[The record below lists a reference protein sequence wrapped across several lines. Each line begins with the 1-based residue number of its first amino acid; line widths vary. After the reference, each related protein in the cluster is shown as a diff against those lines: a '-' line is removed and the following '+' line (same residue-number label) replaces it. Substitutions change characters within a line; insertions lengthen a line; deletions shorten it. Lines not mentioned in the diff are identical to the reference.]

1 MTNQDIEN
9 NNDSKEWTIIVKEK
23 NKETEQKTVV
33 NDDSYQVEIAKD
45 VSIPIVE
52 TELIDVPSITAGL
65 ITRDLVSRG
74 EKILEKRY
82 KDEKKK

>member
-1 MTNQDIEN
+1 M
-9 NNDSKEWTIIVKEK
+9 KEK